1 MRYRIKELHGSVV
14 IKIDGRARE
23 DEAARAR
30 RGLSTFLRRPGVR
43 AILYLAGLREIGVPE
58 LGVLDAIRQEVKAQG
73 GTLRLCALRDD
84 LWTQSRE
91 EAEHETNLA
100 ERAVHQHS
108 HHDGAVVGCAAS
120 AGLGPREE
128 G

>member
-30 RGLSTFLRRPGVR
+30 RGLSAFLRRPGVR

-73 GTLRLCALRDD
+73 GTLRLCALRND
-84 LWTQSRE
+84 LWTQFDRNPFLQVYE
-91 EAEHETNLA
+91 LY
-100 ERAVHQHS
+100 
-108 HHDGAVVGCAAS
+108 HDLESSLSGMPDLPLKRS
-120 AGLGPREE
+120 A
-128 G
+128 

>member
-30 RGLSTFLRRPGVR
+30 RGLSAFLRRPGVR

-84 LWTQSRE
+84 LRTRFDRNPFLQVYDLY
-91 EAEHETNLA
+91 HDLETSLSGMPDLPLK
-100 ERAVHQHS
+100 R
-108 HHDGAVVGCAAS
+108 S
-120 AGLGPREE
+120 A
-128 G
+128 

>member
-30 RGLSTFLRRPGVR
+30 RGLSAFLRRPGVR

-58 LGVLDAIRQEVKAQG
+58 LGVLDAIRQEVRAQG

-84 LWTQSRE
+84 LRARFDRNPFLHAYE
-91 EAEHETNLA
+91 LYHNLEASLFGMPDLPLKRLA
-100 ERAVHQHS
+100 
-108 HHDGAVVGCAAS
+108 
-120 AGLGPREE
+120 
-128 G
+128 